1 MIVIMF
7 LNILFSDLRNLEV
20 FSGRKNNRFRFLFP
34 VPFVE
39 FPSPKEKKTFLKLA
53 TAEESKCNPF
63 GIISYK
69 RGETLKDTPLKINL
83 TSLKGLMSDV
93 KRTSDV
99 TSCIDSQM
107 ALWFLANTS

>member
-1 MIVIMF
+1 MTY
-7 LNILFSDLRNLEV
+7 FSPICEIPKFFQEEKIIGSV
-20 FSGRKNNRFRFLFP
+20 FSSQFH
-34 VPFVE
+34 FVE

-69 RGETLKDTPLKINL
+69 RGETLKYTPLKINL
-83 TSLKGLMSDV
+83 TALKGLMCDV

>member
-1 MIVIMF
+1 MTY
-7 LNILFSDLRNLEV
+7 FSPICEIPKFFQEEKIIGSV
-20 FSGRKNNRFRFLFP
+20 FSSQFH
-34 VPFVE
+34 FVE

-83 TSLKGLMSDV
+83 TALKGLMCDV

>member
-1 MIVIMF
+1 MF
-7 LNILFSDLRNLEV
+7 LNIFFSHLRNPEV
-20 FSGRKNNRFRFLFP
+20 FFRKKKIIGSVFSSQFH
-34 VPFVE
+34 FVE
-39 FPSPKEKKTFLKLA
+39 FPSRKEKKTFLKLA

-83 TSLKGLMSDV
+83 TALKGLMCDV